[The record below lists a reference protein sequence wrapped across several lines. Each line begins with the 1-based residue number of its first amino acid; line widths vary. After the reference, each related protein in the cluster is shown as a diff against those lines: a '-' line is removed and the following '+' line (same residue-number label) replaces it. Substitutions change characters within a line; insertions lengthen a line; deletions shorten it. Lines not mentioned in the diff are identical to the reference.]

1 MEPPLNMSSLPA
13 PPSLQVFKPAMVVRS
28 KPQEDG
34 PIARRI
40 MFDEVVRAKTWKVT
54 EDHWRLGDIGR
65 TGKNH
70 RKTMGKP

>member
-1 MEPPLNMSSLPA
+1 MYGTALKRVFSPSAAAA
-13 PPSLQVFKPAMVVRS
+13 PQVFKPAMVVRS

-54 EDHWRLGDIGR
+54 EDHWRLGDIG
-65 TGKNH
+65 GDIK
-70 RKTMGKP
+70 GLEKP